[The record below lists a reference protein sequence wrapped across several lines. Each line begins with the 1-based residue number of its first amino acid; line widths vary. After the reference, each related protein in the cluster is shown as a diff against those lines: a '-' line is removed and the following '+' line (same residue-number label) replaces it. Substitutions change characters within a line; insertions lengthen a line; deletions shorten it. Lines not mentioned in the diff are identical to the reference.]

1 MGFSSGYGF
10 TGGGSGGGG
19 TYSIVG
25 VVANYS
31 ALPSPASATNKF
43 YWVENSQG
51 TAWLPFSLGGT
62 YYNNGLYYS
71 NGVSWEYMDVPY
83 QATQL
88 EVNTGTNNDKF
99 VTPATLKNLNGSF
112 NRKIYNYL
120 NTDSTHTGSTNE
132 VVISNLQVDGGVM
145 GANGKLV
152 TDSVPFKVGTLGNA
166 TFRRYVSTV
175 GTNTVG
181 ATGTPASSTQIGTNI
196 LAATNLISGFQREL
210 VNKNSESSN
219 TCYPSG
225 TSATTDFAVSTSAR
239 TTVNINTANNFWVV
253 DSVQL
258 GNSGDT
264 AGYDN
269 IQLYI
274 EKP

>member
-145 GANGKLV
+145 GANGKL
-152 TDSVPFKVGTLGNA
+152 TIDSFIYALGTAGTK
-166 TFRRYVSTV
+166 TFRLYVSTV

-181 ATGTPASSTQIGTNI
+181 STGTPASSTLIGTNQLNATQ
-196 LAATNLISGFQREL
+196 LAGGFIRDL
-210 VNKNSESSN
+210 VNKNSESTN
-219 TCYPSG
+219 NVYPAT
-225 TSATTDFAVSTSAR
+225 TSANSDLPAQTVAR
-239 TTVNINTANNFWVV
+239 TTVNVNTANNFWVV
-253 DSVQL
+253 MTTQL
-258 GNSGDT
+258 ANSGDT
-264 AGYDN
+264 AGSDS

-274 EKP
+274 DKP